1 MKRIKI
7 LITAIIL
14 IMCLVFSNIYAAAA
28 LGENE
33 TPFLPFDTEDQKDEV
48 AEDNQADDSTS
59 NSTNSSSSGNNGGGS
74 SYIPSTKPTD
84 KTETKHESEP
94 QEPADKTEIK
104 QDPEPQ
110 EPTQPE
116 NSVKTFSDVKQD
128 DWFYSD
134 VMFVFDNKIMKGTS
148 ESEFSPETTL
158 NRAMMITILHRID
171 GDNSMY
177 EKDIF
182 NDVEKNSWYEN
193 AVNWGYE
200 NKIVTGTSENTFA
213 PMDNIT
219 REQLCVMLYNYTQ
232 HIGVKT
238 ELADISSYSDNN
250 TVSDW
255 AKDAVSWAVQE
266 KIVTGK
272 GNNTLAPQDGATRA
286 EAAAV
291 IRRYTEKFVEIE
303 EK

>member
-1 MKRIKI
+1 MFS
-7 LITAIIL
+7 ITAFAEL
-14 IMCLVFSNIYAAAA
+14 EVGNNFD
-28 LGENE
+28 LGNS
-33 TPFLPFDTEDQKDEV
+33 TGVIVPLPSDDKD
-48 AEDNQADDSTS
+48 DGQQGSSS
-59 NSTNSSSSGNNGGGS
+59 NSNNNGNGNGGNNSVGGGGGS
-74 SYIPSTKPTD
+74 YIPATKPD
-84 KTETKHESEP
+84 KETETQQEST
-94 QEPADKTEIK
+94 QTENNI
-104 QDPEPQ
+104 
-110 EPTQPE
+110 
-116 NSVKTFSDVKQD
+116 KTFSDIKQN

-134 VMFVFDNKIMKGTS
+134 VMFVSNNKIMTGTS
-148 ESEFSPETTL
+148 ESEFSPNTTL

-171 GDNSMY
+171 GDSSTY
-177 EKDIF
+177 KKDIF

-200 NKIVTGTSENTFA
+200 NKIVTGTSANTFA
-213 PMDNIT
+213 PKNNLT
-219 REQLCVMLYNYTQ
+219 REQLCVMLYNYTK

-238 ELADISSYSDNN
+238 EFADTSSFSDNN

-272 GNNTLAPQDGATRA
+272 GNNTLAPKDSATRA